1 MQTCKYPLEAISH
14 AQWNANTYGVPFA
27 VIAYPDC
34 LGVLELSEVNIYEDI
49 VEICH
54 ATEALRCSDFNIDEP
69 GDEER
74 SIAHRSWR
82 IPRQG

>member
-1 MQTCKYPLEAISH
+1 MQTCKYPLDAISH

-27 VIAYPDC
+27 VIAYSDC

-54 ATEALRCSDFNIDEP
+54 ATQTLRCSDFNIDES